1 MTTSEWASR
10 IWPVLTL
17 TASNY
22 QVLTYDRLA
31 KAIGQIRPA
40 LGQCLEPIQSFC
52 IVNKLPALTSIVV
65 SEKTGLPGTGFTA
78 AADVPRTQMDVFN
91 HNWKKTKVPSATDL
105 KKAVVQ
111 QPSNG

>member
-40 LGQCLEPIQSFC
+40 LGQCLEPIQSYC
-52 IVNKLPALTSIVV
+52 LLKKLPALTSIVV

-78 AADVPRTQMDVFN
+78 AADVPRTQVSVFG
-91 HNWKKTKVPSATDL
+91 HNWLKTKVPSACDL
-105 KKAVVQ
+105 KAAAQ
-111 QPSNG
+111 QLPSNG